1 MVKTKKLLSLLLIV
15 VVCLGIFSTPVSAAS
30 KTQSLRVF
38 SSEGYKY
45 VDSTITMKA
54 SNNSGTRGTIKFN
67 KSATFMGFDGTDLTI
82 PAKTEYTY
90 EVNSFKDGSKI
101 TLTLNK
107 GSVSKEKYDELKYF
121 YCVNLTGKIHTS
133 GNSFS
138 KLEKIDCF
146 KVPLAIAQWNGV
158 TQKVGFYLKK

>member
-1 MVKTKKLLSLLLIV
+1 MEKTRKLLSLLLVV
-15 VVCLGIFSTPVSAAS
+15 VVCMGLFSMPVSAAS
-30 KTQSLRVF
+30 KKQSLRVF

-54 SNNSGTRGTIKFN
+54 TNNSGTHGTIKFN
-67 KSATFMGFDGTDLTI
+67 KSATFMGFDGTDVTI
-82 PAKTEYTY
+82 PSGAEYEY
-90 EVNSFKDGSKI
+90 KADSFKDGSSIK
-101 TLTLNK
+101 LTLNK
-107 GSVSKEKYDELKYF
+107 DSVTKNEYKDLKEF
-121 YCVNLTGKIHTS
+121 YCVSLTGKVHSS